1 MEHRYEPSFPLSLTR
16 AELESF
22 NNFWKSLSAEDQAVF
37 DDLIQAALQRRA
49 SQSSPSA
56 YLPYHIFLLSLLVEE
71 HKEVKRLRQQVLE
84 LQEQIQHEQTRHRRS
99 GPRPPT
105 PGTDH
110 G

>member
-49 SQSSPSA
+49 SQSSQSA

-71 HKEVKRLRQQVLE
+71 HKEVKRLRQ
-84 LQEQIQHEQTRHRRS
+84 HEQTRHRRS